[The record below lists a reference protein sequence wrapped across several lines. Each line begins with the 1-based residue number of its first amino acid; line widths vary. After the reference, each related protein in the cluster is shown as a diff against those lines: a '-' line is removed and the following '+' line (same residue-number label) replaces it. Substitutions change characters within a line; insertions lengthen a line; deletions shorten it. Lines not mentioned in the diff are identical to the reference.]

1 MSSEDRSR
9 IDWFDSERI
18 AAAESTPKRLFERQ
32 VGGLIVKSYYATN
45 VTVKGK
51 LCFRIKV
58 APRLTNRPFP

>member
-18 AAAESTPKRLFERQ
+18 AAAESTSKRLFERQ

-45 VTVKGK
+45 VT
-51 LCFRIKV
+51 R
-58 APRLTNRPFP
+58 